1 MKTSGFHGMRSF
13 LARATVKSASAVF
26 SAICFVIAAWH
37 SLPDLS
43 ALLGRPL
50 CLCVT
55 VCSVP
60 EWRGLVC
67 QIWPKWVA
75 SYFSESSVS
84 HFWCWKLQAGE
95 TEIVGDLNRMTIY
108 LPYERFHL
116 WRVNVCV
123 CCTASEEGGT
133 FSRIQSVTRPKRCA
147 QFAFQMRREERER
160 VPLGVMLYI
169 RTCVVM
175 CVRQGRCFVF
185 SMLWCVWTV

>member
-123 CCTASEEGGT
+123 CAVLQV
-133 FSRIQSVTRPKRCA
+133 RK
-147 QFAFQMRREERER
+147 EERF
-160 VPLGVMLYI
+160 PGFSPWLALKDALNLLFKWGVKSASVCL
-169 RTCVVM
+169 
-175 CVRQGRCFVF
+175 
-185 SMLWCVWTV
+185 